1 MKAMEIRVTTVSPEK
16 RKPRPADESKLGF
29 GKIFTDHFFIM
40 EYKQEKGW
48 HDPSIEPYR
57 PLVMDPA
64 CLCFHY
70 GQEIFEGLK
79 AYRGK
84 DGSIYLF
91 RPTENIRRMNASAKR
106 LCMAE
111 VDRELFLEALKKLVL
126 LEKEWIPQSP
136 GTSLYIRP
144 TMIATEKAL
153 GVHPSSEYLFYI
165 ILCPVGAYYPQG
177 FSPTKIYVSEEYVR
191 SVRGGIGSCK
201 AAGNYAASLF
211 ASQKAQAMGYTQVLW
226 LDAVELR
233 HVEEVGTS
241 NIFFY
246 IGDTLITPNLTG
258 TILPGVTRDS
268 VITLAKHWGIRVEER
283 PLSIDEILE
292 ANEKGRLKDA
302 FASGTA
308 AIVSPVGHLYYN
320 GKEYLINGGKTG
332 DLTRRLYDEILQIQY
347 GEKEDPFGW
356 RMKIGSMAG

>member
-1 MKAMEIRVTTVSPEK
+1 MEIRVTTVSPEK

-40 EYKQEKGW
+40 KYNEEKGW

-111 VDRELFLEALKKLVL
+111 VDGELFLEALKKLVL
-126 LEKEWIPQSP
+126 LEKEWVPRSP

-153 GVHPSSEYLFYI
+153 GFIPLRNISFTSSSAPWE
-165 ILCPVGAYYPQG
+165 
-177 FSPTKIYVSEEYVR
+177 PTTP
-191 SVRGGIGSCK
+191 RGS
-201 AAGNYAASLF
+201 AR
-211 ASQKAQAMGYTQVLW
+211 QK
-226 LDAVELR
+226 
-233 HVEEVGTS
+233 
-241 NIFFY
+241 
-246 IGDTLITPNLTG
+246 
-258 TILPGVTRDS
+258 
-268 VITLAKHWGIRVEER
+268 
-283 PLSIDEILE
+283 
-292 ANEKGRLKDA
+292 
-302 FASGTA
+302 
-308 AIVSPVGHLYYN
+308 
-320 GKEYLINGGKTG
+320 
-332 DLTRRLYDEILQIQY
+332 
-347 GEKEDPFGW
+347 
-356 RMKIGSMAG
+356 SM